1 MRIALGGEGE
11 AGLSARNFG
20 LVLAGQAVSLMGGAV
35 QRVCI
40 ALYLLELT
48 GSAGVYSAV
57 LAASALPYVL
67 CAPMAGAVADAFNRR
82 DVMVALDAACAL
94 VMGCFAA
101 TLFAGVH
108 SVPLAAAVM
117 VLLAVAATFYSPAV
131 SACIPQIVP
140 AGKLARAN
148 GAVSMV
154 GSWCNMLGPVV
165 AGVLYAA
172 AGIEW
177 ACLLYA
183 ACLAASALFETRI
196 RLRGVPS
203 AGRSVHDVLAVGPTL
218 RSMRG
223 TLAELRRSYSVVLG
237 VIVSYGLVN
246 VFVLPINTVLLPSA
260 LMLDMGVTSE
270 VYGLVEGLAACG
282 MVAGAALVAAL
293 PGRFAFVRCSG
304 WYAILPLVLAAMGAA
319 LAGRVAIGQTAAV
332 CALAV
337 GAMAVM
343 LCLGVTNVVTLT
355 YNQTSVP
362 VSMLGSLSALS
373 TAFASS
379 TVPVGQLAFGAALEA
394 GIDCAA
400 LLFAASLASLA
411 VCAFVRWNVR
421 RR

>member
-1 MRIALGGEGE
+1 MGGEKE
-11 AGLSARNFG
+11 AGLPARNFR

-82 DVMVALDAACAL
+82 DVMVALDATCAL
-94 VMGCFAA
+94 IMGCFAA

-108 SVPLAAAVM
+108 SVSLAAAVM
-117 VLLAVAATFYSPAV
+117 VFLAVVATFYSPAV

-140 AGKLARAN
+140 AEKLARAN
-148 GAVSMV
+148 GAVSLV
-154 GSWCNMLGPVV
+154 GSWCNMLGPVL
-165 AGVLYAA
+165 AGALYAA

-177 ACLLYA
+177 ACLMYA
-183 ACLAASALFETRI
+183 ACLAVSALFETRI
-196 RLRGVPS
+196 QIQGVPGAS
-203 AGRSVHDVLAVGPTL
+203 RRVSDVLAVGPTL

-223 TLAELRRSYSVVLG
+223 TLGELRRSYPVVLG

-260 LMLDMGVTSE
+260 LMLDMGVTSQ
-270 VYGLVEGLAACG
+270 VYGLVEGLAAFG
-282 MVAGAALVAAL
+282 MVAGAALVAVL
-293 PGRFAFVRCSG
+293 PGRFAFERCPR
-304 WYAILPLVLAAMGAA
+304 WYAFLPLVLAAMGAA
-319 LAGRVAIGQTAAV
+319 FAWRAAIGCTAV
-332 CALAV
+332 LCSLAV

-343 LCLGVTNVVTLT
+343 LCLGITNVVTLT
-355 YNQTSVP
+355 YNQTHVP

-394 GIDCAA
+394 DIGCAV
-400 LLFAASLASLA
+400 LLFAASVASLA
-411 VCAFVRWNVR
+411 VCALVSWNVR
-421 RR
+421 RRCD

>member
-1 MRIALGGEGE
+1 M
-11 AGLSARNFG
+11 GLSARNFR

-82 DVMVALDAACAL
+82 DVMVALDATCAL
-94 VMGCFAA
+94 IMGCFAA

-108 SVPLAAAVM
+108 SVSLAAAVM
-117 VLLAVAATFYSPAV
+117 VFLAV

-140 AGKLARAN
+140 AEKLARAN
-148 GAVSMV
+148 GAVSLV
-154 GSWCNMLGPVV
+154 GSWCNMLGPVL

-177 ACLLYA
+177 ACLMYA
-183 ACLAASALFETRI
+183 VCLAVSALFETRI
-196 RLRGVPS
+196 QIQGVPGAS
-203 AGRSVHDVLAVGPTL
+203 RSVRDVLAVGLTL

-223 TLAELRRSYSVVLG
+223 TLGELRRSCPVVLG

-282 MVAGAALVAAL
+282 MVVGAALVAAL
-293 PGRFAFVRCSG
+293 PSRFAFVRCSR
-304 WYAILPLVLAAMGAA
+304 WYAFLPLVLATMGVAFVWRA
-319 LAGRVAIGQTAAV
+319 AIGCTAV
-332 CALAV
+332 LCALAV

-343 LCLGVTNVVTLT
+343 LCLGITNVVTLT
-355 YNQTSVP
+355 YNQTHAP
-362 VSMLGSLSALS
+362 ISMLGSLSALS

-394 GIDCAA
+394 GIGCAD
-400 LLFAASLASLA
+400 LLFVASLASLA

-421 RR
+421 RRCD

>member
-1 MRIALGGEGE
+1 MGEERE
-11 AGLSARNFG
+11 AGLSARNFK

-82 DVMVALDAACAL
+82 DVMVMLDAACAL
-94 VMGCFAA
+94 IMGCFAA

-140 AGKLARAN
+140 AEKLARAN
-148 GAVSMV
+148 GAVSAV
-154 GSWCNMLGPVV
+154 GSWCNMLGPVL

-177 ACLLYA
+177 ACFLYA

-196 RLRGVPS
+196 QIRGVPGAS
-203 AGRSVHDVLAVGPTL
+203 HSVRDVLAVGPTL

-223 TLAELRRSYSVVLG
+223 TLGELRRSYPVVLG

-260 LMLDMGVTSE
+260 LMLDMGVTSQ
-270 VYGLVEGLAACG
+270 VYGLVEGLAAFG
-282 MVAGAALVAAL
+282 MVAGAALVAVL
-293 PGRFAFVRCSG
+293 PGRFAFERCPR
-304 WYAILPLVLAAMGAA
+304 WYAFLPLVLAAMGAA
-319 LAGRVAIGQTAAV
+319 FAWRTAIGPAAV
-332 CALAV
+332 LCSLAV
-337 GAMAVM
+337 GAMVVM
-343 LCLGVTNVVTLT
+343 LCLGITNVVTLT
-355 YNQTSVP
+355 YNQTHVP

-394 GIDCAA
+394 DIGCAT
-400 LLFAASLASLA
+400 LLFVASLASLA
-411 VCAFVRWNVR
+411 VCAFVRWNVQR
-421 RR
+421 RCD